1 MAYFKK
7 NIQKLKNHLN
17 VSLYKNS
24 YYLMGNSLVNAG
36 IGFFFWILAARLYN
50 PSEIGLGSAIVSAM
64 ALLYTLSILGFD
76 IGLIRYL
83 PEEKNKVQMINSVF
97 IITGATALIISLIF
111 IWGIEI
117 WSPSL
122 IILKTNWIYMIIFMT
137 FTIFTSFYFLQTSIF
152 VALRRS
158 KYVLVQSI
166 PNIFKIFILPM
177 LVGLGA
183 LGVYFSFGFASVL
196 IFFIANKLIHRSYE
210 PCKLKFQLRI
220 KSIKEMFSYSV
231 KNYVSNVLT
240 NLPTFILPLLIINNV
255 GSTQNAYFF
264 VAWNFCLI
272 LLMIPFS
279 ISRSLLS
286 EASNI
291 PETLEM
297 NIKKSLNLIFMI
309 LIPSILLL
317 VLFGKYILLMFGS
330 EYALNSYNILIIL
343 AIATIPYSI
352 NQIYST
358 KKRVQKD
365 IKSIILLYGSI
376 ACIVIISSSLFVGTV
391 GIISVGYVWLFTHTF
406 MAILTGFS
414 LYYKKNTY

>member
-240 NLPTFILPLLIINNV
+240 NLPTFILPFVNN
-255 GSTQNAYFF
+255 
-264 VAWNFCLI
+264 
-272 LLMIPFS
+272 
-279 ISRSLLS
+279 
-286 EASNI
+286 
-291 PETLEM
+291 
-297 NIKKSLNLIFMI
+297 
-309 LIPSILLL
+309 
-317 VLFGKYILLMFGS
+317 
-330 EYALNSYNILIIL
+330 
-343 AIATIPYSI
+343 
-352 NQIYST
+352 
-358 KKRVQKD
+358 
-365 IKSIILLYGSI
+365 
-376 ACIVIISSSLFVGTV
+376 
-391 GIISVGYVWLFTHTF
+391 
-406 MAILTGFS
+406 
-414 LYYKKNTY
+414 